1 MKLSEIRIENFRSIR
16 LCHLVL
22 DEITAVIGENNA
34 GKTALLR
41 ALNSVFKWEY
51 EKESFFNNTHQY
63 AVRTST
69 KIMLTFDAIPEKTL
83 YMNKMNGNRL
93 VLCFKYSYG
102 ATTRK
107 RTLTCQTQDASIIVD
122 DDFLREM
129 KKDIDYIYIPASRS
143 NRDLTWTENSIFSKV
158 ITAYSQHHTQQRDNI
173 SAQVARVAGKLKTS
187 IFQKIEAE
195 FHDSSLLDD
204 SERYQLDYMSSI
216 DYSIFLNKVGINI
229 VEGDNSFPVTEYGSG
244 VKSLSVIALYR
255 SLAKLNRVNVILGIE
270 EPETNLHPHAQ
281 KKLIASIQHNRKE
294 FEVQAIFAT
303 HSTVIVDELGHED
316 IVLARRVADS
326 RRGFHTEFSQL
337 PKDFWEVHR
346 LDEYKH
352 NRFFRYRNSDFF
364 FAKYVIVV
372 ESVTDAQIITKLV
385 RELVK
390 DKMFYVSIL
399 NLDGIKNLKYPYFLL
414 KSLGIPFSMM
424 VDRDFLTQY
433 KNDNLKSSRSAP
445 TYLPEYKNEAN
456 QHNPV
461 INTIWASQQDKA
473 ELSSKLKESYSKLF
487 EFCAPHKL
495 YPMQYC
501 LEMDL
506 VANKESRAA
515 YCHVMD
521 IPNDANAYKAL
532 LIDRCD
538 AIKEPDKVLQVVE
551 ALTPAQYPYSYK
563 KIRNAITEDINAA
576 F

>member
-1 MKLSEIRIENFRSIR
+1 MKLSEARIENFRSIKF
-16 LCHLVL
+16 CHLLL

-41 ALNSVFKWEY
+41 ALNSVFNWEY
-51 EKESFFNNTHQY
+51 EKNNFLNNTHQY
-63 AVRTST
+63 AARTTT
-69 KIMLTFDAIPEKTL
+69 KITLTFEDVSLRDL
-83 YMNKMNGNRL
+83 YLDKLNGDKL

-107 RTLTCQTQDASIIVD
+107 RTLSCLTPDSSVVVD
-122 DDFLREM
+122 DEFLSEM
-129 KKDIDYIYIPASRS
+129 KHDIDYVYIPANRS
-143 NRDLTWTENSIFSKV
+143 NRDLTWTENSIFKRV
-158 ITAYSQHHTQQRDNI
+158 ITAYSQHHTQLRDNI

-187 IFQKIEAE
+187 IFQKIEE
-195 FHDSSLLDD
+195 ELYDSSLLDE
-204 SERYQLDYMSSI
+204 SEKYHLDYNSNI
-216 DYSIFLNKVGINI
+216 DYSIFLNKVGIN
-229 VEGDNSFPVTEYGSG
+229 VGEGANSYPVTEYGSG

-255 SLAKLNRVNVILGIE
+255 ALAKLNRVNVILGIE

-294 FEVQAIFAT
+294 YEVQAIFAT
-303 HSTVIVDELGHED
+303 HSTVIVDELDHED
-316 IVLARRVADS
+316 IILARRVPDA

-337 PKDFWEVHR
+337 KKDFWDTYH

-352 NRFFRYRNSDFF
+352 SRFFRYRNSDFF
-364 FAKYVIVV
+364 FAKYVIIV
-372 ESVTDAQIITKLV
+372 ESVTDAQVVTKLI
-385 RELVK
+385 RDLIKE
-390 DKMFYVSIL
+390 KMFYVSIL

-424 VDRDFLTQY
+424 VDKDFLTQY
-433 KNDNLKSSRSAP
+433 KNDSLKNSRNEL
-445 TYLPEYKNEAN
+445 TCLPEYKNEAN

-461 INTIWASQQDKA
+461 INAIWDSPQAKV

-487 EFCAPHKL
+487 EFCATNRL

-506 VANKESRAA
+506 VASKESRSAYCRVMNVTDDDAA
-515 YCHVMD
+515 YE
-521 IPNDANAYKAL
+521 AL
-532 LIDRCD
+532 LVERCD
-538 AIKEPDKVLQVVE
+538 AIKEPDKVLQVLD
-551 ALTPAQYPYSYK
+551 ALTPVQYPYSYK
-563 KIRNAITEDINAA
+563 KIRNAIAQDINGA